1 MRVPKVVPLNIKQI
15 QYFAA
20 VVEHGSLSAAA
31 KSRRVTVQAISKS
44 MADLE
49 SEVRCDLFVRNNQ
62 GMRPTA
68 FAEALYEQAVPV
80 LARFSELEEFA
91 ARCRQEDEGIDRLR
105 LALNTPPFLGNEVV
119 RENTAALVQAQ
130 VGIETSMALAT
141 GEEGLAGLWSRAFDV
156 LITVGAFDRPDVECR
171 PVGTVPSA
179 VMMGKRHPLA
189 AKDELTLA
197 DVEPYPVAISTWF
210 DDSNDSIVSKYRA
223 KKTNLS
229 FVELDL
235 ADIERHFREGGVVF
249 TTGIPA
255 LEKRHGRTA
264 VRPFAPQD
272 SVTVPICAVYLKE
285 RKRPIEDLLQGL
297 FSVGLSFFGF

>member
-1 MRVPKVVPLNIKQI
+1 MNIKQI

-31 KSRRVTVQAISKS
+31 KSQHITVQAISKS

-62 GMRPTA
+62 GMQPTT
-68 FAEALYEQAVPV
+68 FAKTMYEQAVPV
-80 LARFSELEEFA
+80 LAQFSELETFA
-91 ARCRQEDEGIDRLR
+91 ARYRQADGGIDRLR

-119 RENTAALVQAQ
+119 RENTAALIQAQ
-130 VGIETSMALAT
+130 TGVETTMELAT
-141 GEEGLAGLWSRAFDV
+141 GEDGLVGLWSRAFDV
-156 LITVGAFDRPDVECR
+156 LVTVGAFDHPDVECR

-179 VMMGKRHPLA
+179 VIMRKGHPLA
-189 AKDELTLA
+189 AKEELALA
-197 DVEPYPVAISTWF
+197 DVEPYPVATSSWF
-210 DDSNDSIVSKYRA
+210 DALNDSIVSKYRA
-223 KKTNLS
+223 KKTNLR

-235 ADIERHFREGGVVF
+235 AGIEQHFKSGGVIF

-255 LEKRHGRTA
+255 LEKTHAMTA
-264 VRPFAPQD
+264 VRPFVPQD

-285 RKRPIEDLLQGL
+285 RSGEVEAVLQDL
-297 FSVGLSFFGF
+297 FSVGLASFGF

>member
-1 MRVPKVVPLNIKQI
+1 MNIKQI

-31 KSRRVTVQAISKS
+31 KSQHITVQAISKS

-62 GMRPTA
+62 GMQPTT
-68 FAEALYEQAVPV
+68 FAKTMYEQAVPV
-80 LARFSELEEFA
+80 LAQFSELETFA
-91 ARCRQEDEGIDRLR
+91 ARYRRADGGIDRLR

-119 RENTAALVQAQ
+119 RENTAALIQAQ
-130 VGIETSMALAT
+130 TGVETTMELAT
-141 GEEGLAGLWSRAFDV
+141 GEDGLVGLWSRAFDV
-156 LITVGAFDRPDVECR
+156 LVTVGAFDHPDVECR

-179 VMMGKRHPLA
+179 VIMRKGHPLA
-189 AKDELTLA
+189 AKEELALA
-197 DVEPYPVAISTWF
+197 DVEPYPVATSSWF
-210 DDSNDSIVSKYRA
+210 DALNDSIVSKYRA
-223 KKTNLS
+223 KKTNLR

-235 ADIERHFREGGVVF
+235 AGIEQHFKSGGVIF

-255 LEKRHGRTA
+255 LEKTHGMTA
-264 VRPFAPQD
+264 VRPFVPQD

-285 RKRPIEDLLQGL
+285 RSGAVEAVLQDL
-297 FSVGLSFFGF
+297 FSVGLASFGF

>member
-1 MRVPKVVPLNIKQI
+1 MNIKQI

-31 KSRRVTVQAISKS
+31 KSQHITVQAISKS

-62 GMRPTA
+62 GMQPTA
-68 FAEALYEQAVPV
+68 FAKTLYEQAVPV
-80 LARFSELEEFA
+80 LAQFSELETFA
-91 ARCRQEDEGIDRLR
+91 ARYRQADEGIDRLR

-130 VGIETSMALAT
+130 TGVETTMELAT
-141 GEEGLAGLWSRAFDV
+141 GEDGLVGLWSRAFDV
-156 LITVGAFDRPDVECR
+156 LVTVGAFDHPDVECR

-179 VMMGKRHPLA
+179 VIMGKGHPLA
-189 AKDELTLA
+189 AKEELSLA
-197 DVEPYPVAISTWF
+197 DIEPYPVAISSWF
-210 DDSNDSIVSKYRA
+210 DASNDSIVSKYRA
-223 KKTNLS
+223 KKTNLR

-235 ADIERHFREGGVVF
+235 AGIEQHFKSGGVIF

-255 LEKRHGRTA
+255 LEKTHGMTA
-264 VRPFAPQD
+264 VCPLVAQD

-285 RKRPIEDLLQGL
+285 RSAAVEAVLQDL
-297 FSVGLSFFGF
+297 FPVGLASFGF

>member
-1 MRVPKVVPLNIKQI
+1 MNIKQI

-31 KSRRVTVQAISKS
+31 KSQHITVQAISKS

-62 GMRPTA
+62 GMQPTT
-68 FAEALYEQAVPV
+68 FAKTMYEQAVPV
-80 LARFSELEEFA
+80 LAQFSELETFA
-91 ARCRQEDEGIDRLR
+91 ARYRRADGGINRLR

-119 RENTAALVQAQ
+119 RENTAALIQAQ
-130 VGIETSMALAT
+130 TGVETTMELAT
-141 GEEGLAGLWSRAFDV
+141 GEDGLVGLWSRAFDV
-156 LITVGAFDRPDVECR
+156 LVTVGAFDHPDVECR

-179 VMMGKRHPLA
+179 VIMRKGHPLA
-189 AKDELTLA
+189 AKEKLALA
-197 DVEPYPVAISTWF
+197 DVEPYPVATSSWF
-210 DDSNDSIVSKYRA
+210 DVSNDSIVSKYRA
-223 KKTNLS
+223 KKTNLR

-235 ADIERHFREGGVVF
+235 AGIEQHFKSGGVIF

-255 LEKRHGRTA
+255 LEKTHGMTA
-264 VRPFAPQD
+264 VRPFVPQD

-285 RKRPIEDLLQGL
+285 RSGAVEAVLQDL
-297 FSVGLSFFGF
+297 FSVGLASFGF

>member
-1 MRVPKVVPLNIKQI
+1 MNIKQI

-31 KSRRVTVQAISKS
+31 KSLHVTVQAISKS

-49 SEVRCDLFVRNNQ
+49 SEVQCDLFVRNNQ
-62 GMRPTA
+62 GMRPTP
-68 FAEALYEQAVPV
+68 FARTLYEQAVPV
-80 LARFSELEEFA
+80 LAQFSELETFA
-91 ARCRQEDEGIDRLR
+91 ARYRQADERIDRLR

-130 VGIETSMALAT
+130 VGVETTMALAT
-141 GEEGLAGLWSRAFDV
+141 GEDGIAGLWARAFDV
-156 LITVGAFDRPDVECR
+156 LITVGTFDRPDVECR

-179 VMMGKRHPLA
+179 AMMGKDHPLA
-189 AKDELTLA
+189 AKEELTLA
-197 DVEPYPVAISTWF
+197 DVEPYPVAISSWF
-210 DDSNDSIVSKYRA
+210 DSSNDSIFSKYRA
-223 KKTNLS
+223 KKTNLR

-235 ADIERHFREGGVVF
+235 ASIDRHFKNGGVVF

-255 LEKRHGRTA
+255 LEKTHGMAA

-285 RKRPIEDLLQGL
+285 RKKAIEGLLQGL
-297 FSVGLSFFGF
+297 FSVGLSFFGL

>member
-1 MRVPKVVPLNIKQI
+1 MNIKQI

-31 KSRRVTVQAISKS
+31 KSQHITVQAISKS

-62 GMRPTA
+62 GMQPTT
-68 FAEALYEQAVPV
+68 FAKTMYEQAVPV
-80 LARFSELEEFA
+80 LAQFSELETFA
-91 ARCRQEDEGIDRLR
+91 ARYRQADGGIDRLR

-119 RENTAALVQAQ
+119 RENTAALIQAQ
-130 VGIETSMALAT
+130 TGVETTMELAT
-141 GEEGLAGLWSRAFDV
+141 GEDGLVGLWSRAFDV
-156 LITVGAFDRPDVECR
+156 LVTVGAFDHPDVECR

-179 VMMGKRHPLA
+179 VIMRKGHPLA
-189 AKDELTLA
+189 AKEELALA
-197 DVEPYPVAISTWF
+197 DVEPYPVATSSWF
-210 DDSNDSIVSKYRA
+210 DALNDSIVSKYRA
-223 KKTNLS
+223 KKTNLR

-235 ADIERHFREGGVVF
+235 AGIEQHFKSSGVIF

-255 LEKRHGRTA
+255 LEKTHGMTA
-264 VRPFAPQD
+264 VRPFVPQD

-285 RKRPIEDLLQGL
+285 RSGAVEAVLQDL
-297 FSVGLSFFGF
+297 FSVGLASFGF

>member
-1 MRVPKVVPLNIKQI
+1 MNIKQI

-31 KSRRVTVQAISKS
+31 KSQHITVQAISKS

-62 GMRPTA
+62 GMQPTT
-68 FAEALYEQAVPV
+68 FAKTMYEQAVPV
-80 LARFSELEEFA
+80 LAQFSELETFA
-91 ARCRQEDEGIDRLR
+91 ARYRQADGGIDRLR

-119 RENTAALVQAQ
+119 RENTAALIQAQ
-130 VGIETSMALAT
+130 TGVETTMELAT
-141 GEEGLAGLWSRAFDV
+141 GEDGLVGLWSRAFDV
-156 LITVGAFDRPDVECR
+156 LVTVGAFDHPDVECR

-179 VMMGKRHPLA
+179 VIMRKGHPLA
-189 AKDELTLA
+189 AKEELALA
-197 DVEPYPVAISTWF
+197 DVEPYPVATSSWF
-210 DDSNDSIVSKYRA
+210 DALNDSIVSKYRA
-223 KKTNLS
+223 KKTNLR

-235 ADIERHFREGGVVF
+235 AGIEQHFKNGGVIF

-255 LEKRHGRTA
+255 LEKTHGMTA
-264 VRPFAPQD
+264 VRPFVPQD

-285 RKRPIEDLLQGL
+285 RSGAVEAVLQDL
-297 FSVGLSFFGF
+297 FSVGLASFGF

>member
-1 MRVPKVVPLNIKQI
+1 MNIKQI

-31 KSRRVTVQAISKS
+31 KSQHVTVQAISKS

-62 GMRPTA
+62 GMQPTT
-68 FAEALYEQAVPV
+68 FAKTMYEQAVPV
-80 LARFSELEEFA
+80 LAQFSELETFA
-91 ARCRQEDEGIDRLR
+91 ARYRQADGGIDRLR

-119 RENTAALVQAQ
+119 RENTAALIQAQ
-130 VGIETSMALAT
+130 TGVETTMELAT
-141 GEEGLAGLWSRAFDV
+141 GEDGLVGLWSRAFDV
-156 LITVGAFDRPDVECR
+156 LVTVGAFDHPDVECR

-179 VMMGKRHPLA
+179 VIMRKGHPLA
-189 AKDELTLA
+189 AKEELALA
-197 DVEPYPVAISTWF
+197 DVEPYPVATSSWF
-210 DDSNDSIVSKYRA
+210 DALNDSIVSKYRA
-223 KKTNLS
+223 KKTNLR

-235 ADIERHFREGGVVF
+235 AGIEQHFKSGGVIF

-255 LEKRHGRTA
+255 LEKTHGMTA
-264 VRPFAPQD
+264 VRPFVPQD

-285 RKRPIEDLLQGL
+285 RSGAVEAVLQDL
-297 FSVGLSFFGF
+297 FSVGLASFGF

>member
-1 MRVPKVVPLNIKQI
+1 MNIKQI

-31 KSRRVTVQAISKS
+31 KSQHITVQAISKS

-62 GMRPTA
+62 GMQPTT
-68 FAEALYEQAVPV
+68 FAKTMYEQAVPV
-80 LARFSELEEFA
+80 LAQFSELETFA
-91 ARCRQEDEGIDRLR
+91 ARYRQADGGIDRLR

-119 RENTAALVQAQ
+119 RENTAALIQAQ
-130 VGIETSMALAT
+130 TGVETTMELAT
-141 GEEGLAGLWSRAFDV
+141 GEDGLVGLWSRAFDV
-156 LITVGAFDRPDVECR
+156 LVTVGAFDHPDVECR

-179 VMMGKRHPLA
+179 VIMRKGHPLA
-189 AKDELTLA
+189 AKEELALA
-197 DVEPYPVAISTWF
+197 DVEPYPVATSSWF
-210 DDSNDSIVSKYRA
+210 DALNDSIVSKYRA
-223 KKTNLS
+223 KKTNLR

-235 ADIERHFREGGVVF
+235 AGIEQHFKSGGVIF

-255 LEKRHGRTA
+255 LEKTHGMTA
-264 VRPFAPQD
+264 VRPFVPQD

-285 RKRPIEDLLQGL
+285 RSGAVEAVLQDL
-297 FSVGLSFFGF
+297 FSVGLAFFGF

>member
-1 MRVPKVVPLNIKQI
+1 MNIKQI

-31 KSRRVTVQAISKS
+31 KSRHVTVQAISKS

-62 GMRPTA
+62 GMRPTS
-68 FAEALYEQAVPV
+68 FAQTLYEQAVPV
-80 LARFSELEEFA
+80 LAQFSELETFA
-91 ARCRQEDEGIDRLR
+91 ACYRQADERIDRLR

-130 VGIETSMALAT
+130 VGVETSMALAT
-141 GEEGLAGLWSRAFDV
+141 GEDGLVGLWSRAFDV
-156 LITVGAFDRPDVECR
+156 LVTVGTFDHPDVECR

-179 VMMGKRHPLA
+179 VIMGKGHPLA
-189 AKDELTLA
+189 MKGELTLA
-197 DVEPYPVAISTWF
+197 DVEPYPVAASSWF
-210 DDSNDSIVSKYRA
+210 DASNDGIASKYRA
-223 KKTNLS
+223 KKTNLR
-229 FVELDL
+229 FVDVDL
-235 ADIERHFREGGVVF
+235 AGIEQHFKSGGVIL

-255 LEKRHGRTA
+255 LEKTHGMTA

-285 RKRPIEDLLQGL
+285 RKKAIADLLQGL
-297 FSVGLSFFGF
+297 FSVGLSFFGL

>member
-1 MRVPKVVPLNIKQI
+1 MNIKQI

-31 KSRRVTVQAISKS
+31 KSQHITVQAISKS

-62 GMRPTA
+62 GMRPTS
-68 FAEALYEQAVPV
+68 FAKTMYEQAVPV
-80 LARFSELEEFA
+80 LAQFSELETFA
-91 ARCRQEDEGIDRLR
+91 ARYRQADETLDRLR
-105 LALNTPPFLGNEVV
+105 LALNTPPFLDNEVV

-130 VGIETSMALAT
+130 VGVETSMALAT
-141 GEEGLAGLWSRAFDV
+141 GEDGLVGLWSRDFDV
-156 LITVGAFDRPDVECR
+156 LITVGAFAHPDVECR

-179 VMMGKRHPLA
+179 VIMGKGHPLA
-189 AKDELTLA
+189 AKEALSLA
-197 DVEPYPVAISTWF
+197 DIEPYPVAISSWF
-210 DDSNDSIVSKYRA
+210 DASNDSIVSKYRA
-223 KKTNLS
+223 KKTNLC

-235 ADIERHFREGGVVF
+235 EGIDQHFRKGGVIF

-255 LEKRHGRTA
+255 LEKSHGMTA
-264 VRPFAPQD
+264 VRPFVPQD

-285 RKRPIEDLLQGL
+285 RSRSIEDLLQGL
-297 FSVGLSFFGF
+297 FSVGLAYFGF

>member
-1 MRVPKVVPLNIKQI
+1 MNIKQI

-31 KSRRVTVQAISKS
+31 KSQHITVQAISKS

-62 GMRPTA
+62 GMQPTT
-68 FAEALYEQAVPV
+68 FAKTMYEQAVPV
-80 LARFSELEEFA
+80 LAQFSELETFA
-91 ARCRQEDEGIDRLR
+91 ARYRQADGGIDRLR

-119 RENTAALVQAQ
+119 RENTAALIQAQ
-130 VGIETSMALAT
+130 TGVETTMELAT
-141 GEEGLAGLWSRAFDV
+141 GEDGLVGLWSRAFDV
-156 LITVGAFDRPDVECR
+156 LVTVGAFDHPDVECR

-179 VMMGKRHPLA
+179 VIMRKGHPLA
-189 AKDELTLA
+189 AKEELALA
-197 DVEPYPVAISTWF
+197 DVEPYPVATSSWF
-210 DDSNDSIVSKYRA
+210 DALNDSIVSKYRA
-223 KKTNLS
+223 KKTNLR

-235 ADIERHFREGGVVF
+235 AGIEQHFKSGGVIF

-255 LEKRHGRTA
+255 LEKTHGMTA
-264 VRPFAPQD
+264 VRPFVPQD

-285 RKRPIEDLLQGL
+285 RSGAVEAVLQDL
-297 FSVGLSFFGF
+297 FSVGLASFGF